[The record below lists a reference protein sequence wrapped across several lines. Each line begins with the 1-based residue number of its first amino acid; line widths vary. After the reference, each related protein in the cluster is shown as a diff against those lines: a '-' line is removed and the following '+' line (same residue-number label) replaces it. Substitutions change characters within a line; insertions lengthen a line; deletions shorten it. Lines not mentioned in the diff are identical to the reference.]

1 MTFEYVDPLLSELRD
16 LDEGQKRARGEYQK
30 HQPIV
35 RATYEAVSPL
45 LRDWLDIS
53 VTFQLQTPWFSKDDV
68 PFHVLD
74 NPVHRD
80 RVFGAPFMAASSW
93 KGLLR
98 WAARMKSDP
107 GLLTHLEQNE
117 NNLSDWKDSKEV
129 VHLFGNQRHFHNER
143 DSGNERAEAERFQR
157 GALAFRPTWFDK
169 VGFEVINP
177 HDRATKAG
185 TQPILWEVV
194 PPRATGTLNVL
205 YAPVPGASEPG
216 VDRQKAILLLFD
228 AVESLITEYG
238 FSAKRTSGWGV
249 ATIIKARLRWREGSR
264 DGKLSDLRDQVT
276 KLLGGAA

>member
-1 MTFEYVDPLLSELRD
+1 MTFEYVDPLL
-16 LDEGQKRARGEYQK
+16 ARLIDDKDGARHDYRSK
-30 HQPIV
+30 PRKGYPV
-35 RATYEAVSPL
+35 YEPVSPTL

-68 PFHVLD
+68 PFHALD

-80 RVFGAPFMAASSW
+80 RVFGAPFMSASSW

-98 WAARMKSDP
+98 WAARMKSEP

-129 VHLFGNQRHFHNER
+129 VHLFGNQRHFQNER
-143 DSGNERAEAERFQR
+143 DSGNEREEAKRFQH
-157 GALAFRPTWFDK
+157 GALAFRPTWFNR

-177 HDRATKAG
+177 HSRAKKAG
-185 TQPILWEVV
+185 THPIYYEVV
-194 PPRATGTLNVL
+194 PPGATGTLNVL
-205 YAPVPGASEPG
+205 YAPMPGVSEPG

-228 AVESLITEYG
+228 AIESLITEYG

-249 ATIIKARLRWREGSR
+249 AIIIKASLRWREGSR

-276 KLLGGAA
+276 KLFGGAA